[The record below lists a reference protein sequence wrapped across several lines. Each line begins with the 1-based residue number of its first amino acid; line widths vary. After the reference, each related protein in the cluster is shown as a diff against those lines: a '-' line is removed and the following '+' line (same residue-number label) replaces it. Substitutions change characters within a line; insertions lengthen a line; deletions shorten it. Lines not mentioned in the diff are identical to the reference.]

1 MRSKHH
7 GDILD
12 WLEKIINSCTD
23 VRQLFVA
30 KRCITSFEK
39 TYKPQDSYLYKT
51 WRLKIRVRNKID
63 QLQQS
68 K

>member
-1 MRSKHH
+1 MRSKHP
-7 GDILD
+7 GDILK
-12 WLEKIINSCTD
+12 WLEKIVNSCTD

-30 KRCITSFEK
+30 KRCITYFEK
-39 TYKPQDSYLYKT
+39 TYQPQDSYLYKT
-51 WRLKIRVRNKID
+51 WRLKQKVLYKIA